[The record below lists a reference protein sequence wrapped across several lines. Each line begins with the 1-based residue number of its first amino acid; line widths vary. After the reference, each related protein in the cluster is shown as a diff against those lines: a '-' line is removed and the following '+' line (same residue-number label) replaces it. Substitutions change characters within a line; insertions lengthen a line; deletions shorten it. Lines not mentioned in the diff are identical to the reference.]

1 MLVRNCAGGVV
12 FHKDKVLIL
21 KNEKQEWVFPKGVI
35 RSNNLPED
43 VAVERVT
50 YEAGCR
56 ARIVSPAGRTNY
68 EFYSI
73 SRMRP
78 VCNKIVWFI
87 MVADDTAQLAIP
99 EGYKVLSAASY
110 NYGAVIETLIDKRQA
125 KVLGGESIPL
135 NFNNGGFY
143 DIEEALEMITYSQDK
158 SLLML
163 SYEKYRELI

>member
-21 KNEKQEWVFPKGVI
+21 KNDKHEWVFPKGVI

-43 VAVERVT
+43 VAIERVF
-50 YEAGCR
+50 YEAGSR

-78 VCNKIVWFI
+78 VCNKITWFI
-87 MVADDTAQLAIP
+87 MVSDDEKVHPNEAQSFS
-99 EGYKVLSAASY
+99 E
-110 NYGAVIETLIDKRQA
+110 
-125 KVLGGESIPL
+125 
-135 NFNNGGFY
+135 GGFY
-143 DIEEALEMITYSQDK
+143 DIDEAMEMVTYSQDK

-163 SYEKYRELI
+163 SYEKYKEII

>member
-12 FHKDKVLIL
+12 FYKDKVLIL
-21 KNEKQEWVFPKGVI
+21 KNEKQEWVFPKGVV
-35 RSNNLPED
+35 RSNHLPEE
-43 VAVERVT
+43 VAVERVA

-87 MVADDTAQLAIP
+87 MAADNKQVKPNAAQDF
-99 EGYKVLSAASY
+99 K
-110 NYGAVIETLIDKRQA
+110 D
-125 KVLGGESIPL
+125 
-135 NFNNGGFY
+135 GGFY
-143 DIEEALEMITYSQDK
+143 DIDEAMERITYSQDK
-158 SLLML
+158 SLLQL

>member
-43 VAVERVT
+43 VAVERVA

-87 MVADDTAQLAIP
+87 MVADDDAVKPNAAQ
-99 EGYKVLSAASY
+99 
-110 NYGAVIETLIDKRQA
+110 
-125 KVLGGESIPL
+125 

>member
-43 VAVERVT
+43 VAVERVA

-87 MVADDTAQLAIP
+87 MVADDDAVKTNAAQ
-99 EGYKVLSAASY
+99 
-110 NYGAVIETLIDKRQA
+110 
-125 KVLGGESIPL
+125 

>member
-21 KNEKQEWVFPKGVI
+21 KNEKHEWVLPKGVI

-43 VAVERVT
+43 VAVERVA
-50 YEAGCR
+50 YEAGTK

-78 VCNKIVWFI
+78 VCNKITWFI
-87 MVADDTAQLAIP
+87 MAADDDKVQPNAAQ
-99 EGYKVLSAASY
+99 
-110 NYGAVIETLIDKRQA
+110 
-125 KVLGGESIPL
+125 
-135 NFNNGGFY
+135 NFSDGGFF
-143 DIEEALEMITYSQDK
+143 DIDEAMEMVTYSQDK

-163 SYEKYRELI
+163 SYEKYKELV